1 MANTLLLVSD
11 IDNGFNVDAI
21 YFVLSFS

>member
-1 MANTLLLVSD
+1 MAKTFLLVSD